1 MIILMMKYF
10 IQNQKNKNQI
20 VLIEIQLIYQKIMNK
35 IIIINCKKYTNVV
48 IVT

>member
-20 VLIEIQLIYQKIMNK
+20 VLIEIQLICKKIMNK
-35 IIIINCKKYTNVV
+35 IIMINSKKYTNVV